1 MRILDGVDVARKSRA
16 IHEEQQLLTSKQQ
29 EMLVRWIPE
38 AEQTGHAFNH
48 AQFRE
53 MTSIINRASGGTGT
67 IGKNWTA
74 RFLQQHPQI
83 QTKKAAT
90 IAGQ

>member
-1 MRILDGVDVARKSRA
+1 VQF
-16 IHEEQQLLTSKQQ
+16 HEEQQLPTPKQQ

-53 MTSIINRASGGTGT
+53 MASTINRASGGAGT
-67 IGKNWTA
+67 IEKNWTA
-74 RFLQQHPQI
+74 RFLQRHPEI

-90 IAGQ
+90 TAGQRV